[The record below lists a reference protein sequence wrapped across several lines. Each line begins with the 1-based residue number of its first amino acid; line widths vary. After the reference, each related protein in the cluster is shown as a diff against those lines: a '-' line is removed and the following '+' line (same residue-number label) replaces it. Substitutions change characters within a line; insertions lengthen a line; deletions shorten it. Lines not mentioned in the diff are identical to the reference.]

1 MLGNLF
7 SRSIAMMADFGFAAL
22 PRRNSPR
29 NPTQPRRLR
38 GRGGSAR
45 HRHSYLPYV
54 KGVPGAKLAKKAA
67 LGRLGLRQPGTPIH
81 TR

>member
-1 MLGNLF
+1 ML
-7 SRSIAMMADFGFAAL
+7 SKSIGRMLTRARDAFGISESTSL
-22 PRRNSPR
+22 TKS
-29 NPTQPRRLR
+29 THLR

-45 HRHSYLPYV
+45 HRPSYLPYV

-67 LGRLGLRQPGTPIH
+67 QGRLGLRQPGTPIH